1 MLAATRISDAV
12 MIDVDYLNFGKLV
25 AAPGGHVRPPE
36 GLGVTRRSRGLKPD
50 QDGELRLSTLL
61 DVQVFS
67 PAMID
72 AALAG
77 TGPLLVRTLPR
88 AAAWPQGRAVFV
100 RARFRQE
107 TDGGSD
113 SRMHQQ
119 ASVWVVQADMWRQHP
134 VAILAKVSKELRAE
148 PDRVDEPG
156 RFGAPPKEV
165 SLDGGATEN
174 WHAGNTPEENAYYRI
189 LDMLLPQRIMDSRT
203 KDREVSFG
211 ADVFETEAG
220 FLAVVGRALQ
230 ALPDSFSE
238 WNDICVSSGLRQSR
252 GGLLIRYLPSEPTP
266 SGVEIDII
274 SVQRRLKEISGTIDR
289 VSEWSPAKRVLSSTR
304 QAAAQPAADAASNP
318 RGAALT
324 FDLSLAGY
332 RDNGEPRSARELVEA
347 AKLVSASG
355 RGELRRDIRGAFDA
369 VIGAFSAPQCEL
381 PWGTLFDRALL
392 LSSLSRST
400 EFSWSI
406 KMRAYLEA
414 LVQAISGAGILLPAE
429 IKHLEQDRQISDYVL
444 DHYQLTQI
452 VRDSGAL
459 AAWLDKEG
467 RSAYASIPDVSVFKN
482 LHRRLPAILV
492 PWSAQDDC
500 GVHAKVLVKAD
511 AILSPSEVAE
521 AKDNM
526 LRATLSLLC
535 TVRAQSGPRHSTG
548 R

>member
-50 QDGELRLSTLL
+50 EDGELRLSTLL

-88 AAAWPQGRAVFV
+88 TAAWPQGRAVFV

-174 WHAGNTPEENAYYRI
+174 WHAGNTPEEDAYYRI

-266 SGVEIDII
+266 SGAEIDII

-289 VSEWSPAKRVLSSTR
+289 VSEWSPAKRVLPSTR

-332 RDNGEPRSARELVEA
+332 RDNAEPRSARELVEA
-347 AKLVSASG
+347 AKLVSVSG
-355 RGELRRDIRGAFDA
+355 RGQLRTEIRGAFDA
-369 VIGAFSAPQCEL
+369 VIGALSAPRGEMPL
-381 PWGTLFDRALL
+381 GTLFDRALL

-400 EFSWSI
+400 ELG
-406 KMRAYLEA
+406 AYLEA

-429 IKHLEQDRQISDYVL
+429 IKHLEQDRQINGYVL
-444 DHYQLTQI
+444 HHYQLTQI
-452 VRDSGAL
+452 VRDSEAL

-467 RSAYASIPDVSVFKN
+467 TSTYASIPDVSVFKN

-492 PWSAQDDC
+492 SSSAQDDC

-511 AILSPSEVAE
+511 AILSLSEAAE

-526 LRATLSLLC
+526 LRAALSLLC
-535 TVRAQSGPRHSTG
+535 TVLAQPGPRHSTG